1 MCISFCHPYSGKDL
15 GNLQCV
21 SACSS
26 AIVTEFLEQ
35 YQCAQKEDRNI
46 QSSSDLALDS
56 ALFRCWRLGVR
67 DFAYSLDL

>member
-1 MCISFCHPYSGKDL
+1 MFLHAPGLCC
-15 GNLQCV
+15 
-21 SACSS
+21 

-46 QSSSDLALDS
+46 QSSSGLALDS
-56 ALFRCWRLGVR
+56 ALFRCWRLGVG